1 MKQKIDDGQ
10 SIAPDKD
17 FLVSSY
23 MHNPTKKK
31 KNRLGRKLRNHHF
44 KILREKTKSRVKGTK
59 TKRSG
64 SSDSC
69 EDMSSEIRSTKIFRP
84 NAF

>member
-31 KNRLGRKLRNHHF
+31 KKQIGAKVTKPPFQNTS
-44 KILREKTKSRVKGTK
+44 REN
-59 TKRSG
+59 
-64 SSDSC
+64 
-69 EDMSSEIRSTKIFRP
+69 EI
-84 NAF
+84 